1 MEQLLRNQLHVQAIA
16 NLLMLFAIGFASG
29 IPVQAADRY
38 IVLQST
44 TSTEN
49 SGLFSYLLP
58 LFTAKTGIKV
68 HSVVGGTGQAI
79 SNARNGDGD
88 VLFVHS
94 KPDEDAFVAAGFGVK
109 RYDVMHNDFIIV
121 GPQDDPAKIAGMRD
135 ASGALKAIALSRALF
150 ASRGDESGTHKA
162 EMRLWRDTGIDPI
175 LASGDWYRE
184 TGSGMG
190 ATLNTGSGLNAY
202 VLTDRATWS
211 AFRNRGSLKLL
222 VEGDARLFNQYGVTL
237 VNPKRFPNV
246 KAADGQQFID
256 WLISPEGQSAIAAFR
271 IEGRQQ
277 FFPNA
282 RAPED

>member
-1 MEQLLRNQLHVQAIA
+1 MRYYLHVQAVTC
-16 NLLMLFAIGFASG
+16 LVMLFAIGIASAG
-29 IPVQAADRY
+29 QAQVDERY

-44 TSTEN
+44 TSIEN
-49 SGLFSYLLP
+49 SGLFKYLLP

-68 HSVVGGTGQAI
+68 HAVVGGTGQAI
-79 SNARNGDGD
+79 SNAKNGDGD
-88 VLFVHS
+88 VLLVHS
-94 KPDEDAFVAAGFGVK
+94 KSDEDAFVAAGFGVK

-121 GPQDDPAKIAGMRD
+121 GPEDDPAKIAGMRD
-135 ASGALKAIALSRALF
+135 AAAAFKAIAERRALF
-150 ASRGDESGTHKA
+150 ASRGDESGTHRA
-162 EMRLWRDTGIDPI
+162 EMRLWRDTGLDPKA
-175 LASGDWYRE
+175 ASGDWYRE

-190 ATLNTGSGLNAY
+190 ATLNTGSGLGAY

-211 AFRNRGSLKLL
+211 AFQNRGSLMLL
-222 VEGDARLFNQYGVTL
+222 FEGDPRLFNQYGVSL

-246 KAADGQQFID
+246 KAAEGQQFID

-282 RAPED
+282 SGPNE

>member
-1 MEQLLRNQLHVQAIA
+1 MRYYLHVQAVTC
-16 NLLMLFAIGFASG
+16 LGMLFAIGIANVG
-29 IPVQAADRY
+29 QAHADERY

-49 SGLFSYLLP
+49 SGLFKYLLP

-68 HSVVGGTGQAI
+68 RAVVGGTGQAI
-79 SNARNGDGD
+79 SNAKNGDGD
-88 VLFVHS
+88 VLLVHS
-94 KPDEDAFVAAGFGVK
+94 KSDEDAFVAAGFGVK
-109 RYDVMHNDFIIV
+109 RYDVMHNDFIIA
-121 GPQDDPAKIAGMRD
+121 GPEDDPAKIAGMRD
-135 ASGALKAIALSRALF
+135 AAGAFKAIAEKRALF

-162 EMRLWRDTGIDPI
+162 EMRLWRETGIDPKS
-175 LASGDWYRE
+175 ASGDWYRE

-190 ATLNTGSGLNAY
+190 ATLNTGSGLSAY

-222 VEGDARLFNQYGVTL
+222 VEGDPRLFNQYGVTL

-246 KAADGQQFID
+246 KAAEGQQFID

-271 IEGRQQ
+271 IGGRQQ

-282 RAPED
+282 SVPNE